1 MESNI
6 ENHDC
11 EFLIFNFQFGI
22 KIQMDENHTDQHRE
36 EKLLVSDIGPSVLG
50 EQKSLYRRNI
60 ETLVWRQIVVAYI
73 CFITII
79 FLFASPQIIIIR
91 IKVSALQ

>member
-1 MESNI
+1 MIVFLFHKVRRQDSSSEI
-6 ENHDC
+6 ETNKGL
-11 EFLIFNFQFGI
+11 F
-22 KIQMDENHTDQHRE
+22 TPQHRD

-60 ETLVWRQIVVAYI
+60 ETLVWRQIVVACI

-79 FLFASPQIIIIR
+79 CLFAWP
-91 IKVSALQ
+91 